1 MDKKSTSSK
10 VHSDN
15 IDGYIHKVSDIR
27 HPASGHRYFKFKVQ
41 RMDEDNRVICFSPSK
56 RDELVA
62 KHENKDPVTLVNI
75 SPQKRKFQPDI
86 TEYSMSNYSRIIVRK
101 NLSFPWRN
109 IVEELDKATIN
120 SMHQSC
126 VSGDIVTVTAKVMW
140 KLESEV
146 VFSTRMNKNLTKCD
160 AVIAD
165 ATGVITV
172 TLFEEAI
179 EKIVV
184 GTTYVFGGF

>member
-1 MDKKSTSSK
+1 MDIYTRFRTSGIQHRAIDTSSLK
-10 VHSDN
+10 SSEWMRM
-15 IDGYIHKVSDIR
+15 IESY
-27 HPASGHRYFKFKVQ
+27 ASACRSEMTTVEAF
-41 RMDEDNRVICFSPSK
+41 
-56 RDELVA
+56 A
-62 KHENKDPVTLVNI
+62 KQENKDPVTLVNI

-86 TEYSMSNYSRIIVRK
+86 TQYSMSNYSRIIVRK

-109 IVEELDKATIN
+109 IVGELDKATIN
-120 SMHQSC
+120 SLHQSC

-140 KLESEV
+140 KSESEV
-146 VFSTRMNKNLTKCD
+146 IFSTRMNKNLTKCD

-184 GTTYVFGGF
+184 GATYVFGDFKVA